1 MDRVKFSGSAF
12 NSAGIRGIRGLKL
25 PPDAAGWRFM
35 TTTDGQVN
43 ILLNGNGR
51 GVPAGGTV
59 LEVLRSLELEPSQVL
74 VEWNGTALFSRDFG
88 ATPITE
94 GGRMEIL
101 RIAQGG

>member
-1 MDRVKFSGSAF
+1 
-12 NSAGIRGIRGLKL
+12 
-25 PPDAAGWRFM
+25 M
-35 TTTDGQVN
+35 TTMDGQVMN

-51 GVPAGGTV
+51 SVPAGSTV
-59 LEVLRSLELEPSQVL
+59 LEVLRGLDLEPSQVL

-88 ATPITE
+88 ATAITE